1 MKVICDAPGQTCNR
15 LWSYVA
21 TISECIVKR
30 KKMVI
35 IFFDYTIEDFPNL
48 LHCPFIYFPLYQ
60 KWLLERGNN
69 WNRFK
74 GLTWKATHNEFMDKV
89 YYKLG
94 FIKGWH
100 TRRDTKYLQ
109 SAKKKIIHIFT
120 PRKEIITTGTLFI
133 DTIRKNADI
142 VIGVH
147 IRRGDYR
154 NWNEGRFYYELDQ
167 YIDFMRKVE
176 KLFPSQK
183 VSFFIC
189 SDEWFHV
196 NEFTELALYRFE
208 NNQTSSAILDLYTLS
223 MCDYIMGPY
232 STFSRWASFIG
243 EKPLCFIKDVEQLFT
258 LESFSPIKDFF
269 HFENGNEI
277 PDW

>member
-196 NEFTELALYRFE
+196 NEFTELSLYRFE